1 MVTVERTVPWRR
13 KRRLDAG
20 VVEPLLKR
28 FQGEENKERANL
40 IVKAYAAAAE
50 AHEGQRRR
58 SGEPY
63 ITHPLAVAKVVASLG
78 LDHQSIAAALLHD
91 AVEDTAVT
99 LEKIERD
106 FGTEVANIVD
116 GVTKLDRINFDS
128 KEAQQSATFRKMIVA
143 MAQDLRVLIVKLCD
157 RLHNL
162 RTIAP
167 LPEEKR
173 YRIAHES
180 LELYA
185 PLANRL
191 GMQYVKQQIEDLSF
205 ATIHPRWFAEIEHMV
220 AQRAPER
227 EFFLTQVLELI
238 DSRLKEMDISARVVG
253 REKHLYSIYAKM
265 INKDKDFNDIY
276 DLVGIRIVVDSVH
289 DCYAALGSLH
299 STWKPVQ
306 GRFKDYI
313 AMPKFNLYQSL
324 HTTVVGPQGKPLEV
338 QIRTHEMHE
347 RAESGA
353 AAHYVYKDKSTD
365 VDTMNLPWL
374 ARLVDWEKEVEDP
387 TEFLESLKIDLDT
400 EEVFVFTPAGEVK
413 ALPAG
418 ATPID
423 FAYSIH
429 TEVGHRCVGAKV
441 DGKLVP
447 LSVVLSSG
455 QTVEILTSKVQDA
468 GPSQDWLGVVRS
480 HRAAS
485 KIRQWFSREHRQ
497 DAISAGESQV
507 RAEIKR
513 EGATNTVG
521 ALRPAI
527 ENLAGIMDYEDADA
541 LFAAVGSRQVSA
553 EAIVVRLLRGPDA
566 EPERDT
572 PVKTTTRK
580 IFDGNTSVISVDG
593 LDDVLVRLSRCCNP
607 VPADKIM
614 GFVTRGRGVSV
625 HRMDCAN
632 ADSLRSSQN
641 DRLIDVKWSSTATDE
656 GFVASISIRAYS
668 SSNLLAD
675 VSRALA
681 DLKVEIVS
689 SSLSTMDDRITNLNF
704 EFAVADVAHLESVV
718 KNIRR
723 VDGVYDVS
731 RIMPGH

>member
-13 KRRLDAG
+13 KRRFDAG
-20 VVEPLLKR
+20 AVEPLLKR
-28 FQGEENKERANL
+28 FQGEEHKEKADC
-40 IVKAYAAAAE
+40 IVKAYAVAAE

-63 ITHPLAVAKVVASLG
+63 ITHPLAVAKVVAKLG
-78 LDHQSIAAALLHD
+78 LDYQSIAAALLHD

-106 FGTEVANIVD
+106 FGSEVAAIVD

-128 KEAQQSATFRKMIVA
+128 REAQQSATFRKMIVA
-143 MAQDLRVLIVKLCD
+143 MAQDLRVLIVKLSD

-162 RTIAP
+162 RTIAA

-173 YRIAHES
+173 HRIAHES

-191 GMQYVKQQIEDLSF
+191 GMQRVKQQIEDLSF
-205 ATIHPRWFAEIEHMV
+205 AALHPRWFAEIEDMV

-227 EFFLTQVLELI
+227 DFFLTQVLELI
-238 DSRLKEMDISARVVG
+238 DSRLKEMDISAEVVG

-265 INKDKDFNDIY
+265 LSKDKEFNDIY

-299 STWKPVQ
+299 STWKPIQ

-324 HTTVVGPQGKPLEV
+324 HTTVIGPQGKPLEV

-347 RAESGA
+347 MAESGA
-353 AAHYVYKDKSTD
+353 AAHYLYKGTSDI
-365 VDTMNLPWL
+365 DTMNLPWL
-374 ARLVDWEKEVEDP
+374 NRLVDWEKEVEDP

-455 QTVEILTSKVQDA
+455 ETIEILTSKVQDA

-497 DAISAGESQV
+497 DAITAGEVQV

-513 EGATNTVG
+513 EGATNRVG
-521 ALRPAI
+521 ALKAAI
-527 ENLAGIMDYEDADA
+527 AELASVMDYEDADA
-541 LFAAVGSRQVSA
+541 LYAAVGSRQISA
-553 EAIVVRLLRGPDA
+553 EAVVARLLRGSDPL
-566 EPERDT
+566 PESDT
-572 PVKTTTRK
+572 PTKTKRK
-580 IFDGNTSVISVDG
+580 IFDANTSVVSVDG

-607 VPADKIM
+607 VPDDKIM

-625 HRMDCAN
+625 HRTDCAN

-641 DRLIDVKWSSTATDE
+641 DRLIDVKWLSAATEE

-668 SSNLLAD
+668 SSDLLAD
-675 VSRALA
+675 VSRTLA

-689 SSLSTMDDRITNLNF
+689 SSLSKMDDRITTLAF
-704 EFAVADVAHLESVV
+704 EFSVADVSHLESVV
-718 KNIRR
+718 KNVRM